1 CSGFLFALSVA
12 DKFIR
17 SGDARHVLVIGA
29 ETLTRIVDWN
39 DRTTCVLF
47 GDGAGAVVL
56 KADEETGILSTHL
69 HADGSKKELLW
80 HPA

>member
-1 CSGFLFALSVA
+1 MFALGVA

-39 DRTTCVLF
+39 DRTTSVLV
-47 GDGAGAVVL
+47 GDGYEWRRQDL
-56 KADEETGILSTHL
+56 D
-69 HADGSKKELLW
+69 
-80 HPA
+80 